1 MLRSGGSLSDTLKI
15 TVKKDV
21 GAITHAS
28 DAIPPTLP
36 SLHFFA
42 PGSRKKNNLGCTSEE
57 EEEAGGVGGGGEEEE
72 EDEEEED
79 YDHDHDD

>member
-1 MLRSGGSLSDTLKI
+1 MWAPLPMPVTRF
-15 TVKKDV
+15 
-21 GAITHAS
+21 
-28 DAIPPTLP
+28 PLP
-36 SLHFFA
+36 SPPSTSSPQVL
-42 PGSRKKNNLGCTSEE
+42 GKNHLGCTNEE